1 MLKEKIL
8 FTISLS
14 CAVLAGFLLFFV
26 RTVSAPL
33 WAVLAVTVLMTG
45 FLFFASGLI
54 RNDGGRYQQ
63 NTPSAVPLQR
73 LTAAAAALCLF
84 AASLLRIPQFIRD
97 GMVFSFLLVVAPLLA
112 AIACILR
119 LLVGELH
126 PRSAPFAMIPVFF
139 LCIQLMT
146 FYRANSYH
154 PSVRDFGFEIVVLA
168 LLVLGLF
175 LTASSKYQTRTPH
188 TQRFWSLLP
197 LAGCMME
204 LCMLFFA
211 REQLY
216 RAADMNAATLLGMA
230 GASLLLLPP
239 LLHPI
244 QQVAMLKSNASEE
257 APDAQEASE
266 FPTAPSDP
274 DLSEEFPTEEVSRE
288 SDPE

>member
-8 FTISLS
+8 FIISLS
-14 CAVLAGFLLFFV
+14 CAVLAGFLMYFV

-33 WAVLAVTVLMTG
+33 WAILMLTVLMTG

-63 NTPSAVPLQR
+63 NTPTAVPLQR
-73 LTAAAAALCLF
+73 LTAAAAALCFF
-84 AASLLRIPQFIRD
+84 AAAVLRVPQLIRD
-97 GMVFSFLLVVAPLLA
+97 GMIFSFLLVVASLLA
-112 AIACILR
+112 AVACGLR

-126 PRSAPFAMIPVFF
+126 PRSAPFAMLPVFF
-139 LCIQLMT
+139 LCAQLMT

-154 PSVRDFGFEIVVLA
+154 PSVRDFGFEIVVLV
-168 LLVLGLF
+168 LLLFGLF
-175 LTASSKYQTRTPH
+175 LTASSKYKTRSPH
-188 TQRFWSLLP
+188 VQRFWSLLP
-197 LAGCMME
+197 LTGCVME
-204 LCMLFFA
+204 LCMLLFA

-216 RAADMNAATLLGMA
+216 RAADMNVATLLGMA

-266 FPTAPSDP
+266 VSTAPSDS